1 MQSEKHSPQNLYFL
15 KLGGSLITDKAR
27 PHTPRPDVLARLAGE
42 IKQALAQR
50 PGLQLVVGHGSGS
63 FGHVPGKRYGTRQ
76 GVYSPEQWRGFAE
89 VWFEA
94 TALTRIVVEVFHEVG
109 LQVIAFSPSA
119 GVISQDGVVLTWDLA
134 PLQAAMQA
142 GLLPVMHGDVVF
154 DRVRGG
160 TILSTEDLFMYLA
173 HQLQP
178 ERILL
183 AGIEAGVWEDYP
195 TCNHLI
201 PEITPERLP
210 EIFPALGG
218 SSKTDVT
225 GGMSSK
231 VQQSLVLIEE
241 YPDLVIQIFSGES
254 PGNVKRALLGESAG
268 TTLRYK
274 SQPENEHTGQFP

>member
-1 MQSEKHSPQNLYFL
+1 MRSGKHSPQNFYFL

-27 PHTPRPDVLARLAGE
+27 PHTPRPDILARLAGE

-76 GVYSPEQWRGFAE
+76 GVSSPEQWRGFAE

-94 TALTRIVVEVFHEVG
+94 TALTRIVVEAFHEQG
-109 LQVIAFSPSA
+109 LPVIAFSPSG

-173 HQLQP
+173 RQLQP

-195 TCNHLI
+195 TCDKLI

-241 YPDLVIQIFSGES
+241 FPDLVIQIFSGDS
-254 PGNVKRALLGESAG
+254 PSNVKRALLGESVG
-268 TTLRYK
+268 TTLRHK

>member
-1 MQSEKHSPQNLYFL
+1 LP
-15 KLGGSLITDKAR
+15 
-27 PHTPRPDVLARLAGE
+27 
-42 IKQALAQR
+42 
-50 PGLQLVVGHGSGS
+50 
-63 FGHVPGKRYGTRQ
+63 
-76 GVYSPEQWRGFAE
+76 
-89 VWFEA
+89 
-94 TALTRIVVEVFHEVG
+94 
-109 LQVIAFSPSA
+109 VIAFSPSA
-119 GVISQDGVVLTWDLA
+119 GVISQDGVVLTWDLT

-173 HQLQP
+173 RQLHP

-195 TCNHLI
+195 TCDQLI
-201 PEITPERLP
+201 YRRSHQKGCQRFSQPWVV
-210 EIFPALGG
+210 PARPM
-218 SSKTDVT
+218 SP

-241 YPDLVIQIFSGES
+241 FPDLVIQIFSGES

-268 TTLRYK
+268 TTLRITK

>member
-1 MQSEKHSPQNLYFL
+1 MQSGKHSPQNLYFL

-27 PHTPRPDVLARLAGE
+27 PHTPRPDALARLAGE
-42 IKQALAQR
+42 IKQALAQH

-76 GVYSPEQWRGFAE
+76 GVHSPEQWRGFAE

-94 TALTRIVVEVFHEVG
+94 TALTRIVVEAFHEAG
-109 LQVIAFSPSA
+109 LPVIAFSPSS

-173 HQLQP
+173 RQLQP
-178 ERILL
+178 KRILL

-195 TCNHLI
+195 TCDKLI
-201 PEITPERLP
+201 PEITPKRLP

-241 YPDLVIQIFSGES
+241 FPDLVIQIFSGDS

-268 TTLRYK
+268 TTLRHK
-274 SQPENEHTGQFP
+274 SQPENEHTGKFP